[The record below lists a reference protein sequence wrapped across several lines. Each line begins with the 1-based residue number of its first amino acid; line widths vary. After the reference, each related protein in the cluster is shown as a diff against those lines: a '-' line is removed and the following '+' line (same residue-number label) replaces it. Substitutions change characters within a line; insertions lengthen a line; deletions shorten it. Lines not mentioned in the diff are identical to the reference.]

1 MKNRKRCSYSRSDGT
16 RREEGAAKM
25 RERGVMREEEERHRH
40 VFRLDLKSV
49 IYKMDNL

>member
-1 MKNRKRCSYSRSDGT
+1 MKNRKRCSYSRSDGPDV
-16 RREEGAAKM
+16 RK
-25 RERGVMREEEERHRH
+25 ERQRCENGCDEEEEERHRY